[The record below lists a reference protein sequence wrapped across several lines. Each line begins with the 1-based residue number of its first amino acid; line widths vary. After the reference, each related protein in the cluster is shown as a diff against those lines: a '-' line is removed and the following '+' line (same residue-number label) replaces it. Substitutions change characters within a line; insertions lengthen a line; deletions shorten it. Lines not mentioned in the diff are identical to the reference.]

1 MKTSYSRH
9 ELYALGEPLGESVTR
24 KEAGRVIYGGGGGQP
39 TQTTSNITQTNIPAY
54 AQPYVENMLGA
65 AQKQIYKEDG
75 TTFQPY
81 KAYGGTYDAQGN
93 QISYDPSK
101 GIAGFQPLQQQ
112 AQAGIQN
119 LQLPGQFNT
128 AMSDTQRASNALYG
142 TAGQAGQYGAQGMQ
156 AGLQGMGYG
165 AMGAG
170 YGMQAANA
178 GNQYAQQATDPNAI
192 QAYMSPYMQNVVA
205 NQQREAA
212 RMSAIQ
218 GTQQQAQAAQAGAFG
233 GGRDAIM
240 RAERERNLALQQGD
254 IQAQGSQNAFQQA
267 QQAQQFGA
275 NLGLQGLQAGMQGTA
290 QGIQGAQ
297 AGMQGAQVGLQ
308 GVGAQQAGYGQS
320 MQGANQLA
328 NIANQQLQAQQGI
341 YGLQNQVGA
350 QQQALEQQK
359 LNQAQQD
366 YANAQQYPMMQLG
379 TLSNLLR
386 GLPMQA
392 TSTQQYQAQPNMLTQ
407 GIGAAGSL
415 ASLYNAYNTPGK
427 AEGGAIKSM
436 ASGGITSIPR
446 YDVGGQVAVQL
457 QNMDDKA
464 LENEA
469 KTSPSPRIRE
479 MAQAILKQR
488 QAGMDT
494 APQALE
500 APQMPTV
507 QAAGGGII
515 AFASGDKVDADEAER
530 LSNQTKMYVQAAQQ
544 AAAERQAQEAAAG
557 ANTDAP
563 VGMSTPPARPS
574 LMKGINA
581 ALEGVASK
589 VSRPV
594 PASMMADTTEAPAG
608 ITAVKRSPRAAEFA
622 AARNPAPAPVPKAGP
637 APDSSAETFYTGT
650 ERPPEFLQAM
660 EEQAAAGNSTS
671 ADLLRAYYKK
681 FPKATTP
688 AAAPNSIMAAAP
700 TTNTAAQVD
709 ANGVPVVDIPEFMKQ
724 ERERI
729 VGEQGKTAGSY
740 YDQMQQEM
748 KDRGLINDEARQQYM
763 KNAMAAKA
771 NLQDEAERTKNLNM
785 AKFFASWGSTPGDTL
800 AAGMTAL
807 KANIPDMI
815 SDIKDQRKALAEAN
829 DLIYKIGEATRQ
841 EQLGNW
847 DKATKLKEDAAGR
860 AEKFNERLTQYM
872 YHVQDTVMQTQTN
885 RANAL
890 TQANATIQGHEISKA
905 SAADVANI
913 HGQYQIMAANIT
925 DRTRQA
931 VQAGQLDVKQQA
943 LIEKSAGDVRLL
955 AEKLERDANKPGSA
969 YAAAVKAVQ
978 DAALVSDPE
987 SPLKKKAVE
996 AQKVINDTKVEH
1008 ERILSNAWQQTEKLV
1023 KKYAGPDYVQ
1033 GINPYASSSASNH
1046 PADIKSL
1053 IDKYAVPVK

>member
-1 MKTSYSRH
+1 
-9 ELYALGEPLGESVTR
+9 
-24 KEAGRVIYGGGGGQP
+24 
-39 TQTTSNITQTNIPAY
+39 
-54 AQPYVENMLGA
+54 MLGA
-65 AQKQIYKEDG
+65 AQKQIYNADG

-93 QISYDPSK
+93 QTSYDPSK
-101 GIAGFQPLQQQ
+101 GIAGFQPMQQQ

-128 AMSDTQRASNALYG
+128 AMSDTQRASNALYN
-142 TAGQAGQYGAQGMQ
+142 TANQAGNYGAQGMQ
-156 AGLQGMGYG
+156 SGMQGQGLGMQGGQYYG
-165 AMGAG
+165 SQGAG

-178 GNQYAQQATDPNAI
+178 GNQYAQQATDPYAT
-192 QAYMSPYMQNVVA
+192 QAYMSPYMQNVVDI
-205 NQQREAA
+205 QKREAG
-212 RMSAIQ
+212 RQSAIQ
-218 GTQQQAQAAQAGAFG
+218 GTQQQAQATAAGAFG

-240 RAERERNLALQQGD
+240 RAERERNLGQQMND

-275 NLGLQGLQAGMQGTA
+275 NLGLQGLQAGIQGAQTGLQGIQTGLQGTA
-290 QGIQGAQ
+290 QG
-297 AGMQGAQVGLQ
+297 MQGAQTGLQ
-308 GVGAQQAGYGQS
+308 GVGAQQTGYGQA
-320 MQGANQLA
+320 MQGANQLS

-341 YGLQNQVGA
+341 YGLQNQVGG

-379 TLSNLLR
+379 TLSNMLR

-392 TSTQQYQAQPNMLTQ
+392 TSTQQYQAQPNALTQ
-407 GIGAAGSL
+407 GIGAAGSM

-427 AEGGAIKSM
+427 AGGGAIKSM

-494 APQALE
+494 APQAPE
-500 APQMPTV
+500 APPMPMV

-515 AFASGDKVDADEAER
+515 AFAKGDKVEYQTTASQEKDRERAEDR
-530 LSNQTKMYVQAAQQ
+530 AALLKYP
-544 AAAERQAQEAAAG
+544 AAAADLVALPARAALNLIGGTGANLANRTINAVAGTDLDTNYGPGYDYGEYLNAVQKPTRTGPDGRATTATDPRVKAAA
-557 ANTDAP
+557 NTPLDMSGIKAAVPAP
-563 VGMSTPPARPS
+563 VETPPA
-574 LMKGINA
+574 
-581 ALEGVASK
+581 
-589 VSRPV
+589 
-594 PASMMADTTEAPAG
+594 APQG
-608 ITAVKRSPRAAEFA
+608 G
-622 AARNPAPAPVPKAGP
+622 PAPAPVKEPV
-637 APDSSAETFYTGT
+637 APFKEMSAEVLKGL
-650 ERPPEFLQAM
+650 ED
-660 EEQAAAGNSTS
+660 QAAKGNTEV
-671 ADLLRAYYKK
+671 ANALQAYYKQ
-681 FPKATTP
+681 FPKATVPTDSAAP

-700 TTNTAAQVD
+700 ASAS
-709 ANGVPVVDIPEFMKQ
+709 ANNVPVVDIPEFMKQ
-724 ERERI
+724 EREKI
-729 VGEQGKTAGSY
+729 VTDQGKTVGSY

-763 KNAMAAKA
+763 KDAMASKA
-771 NLQDEAERTKNLNM
+771 NLQDEAERTKNLRM
-785 AKFFASWGSTPGDTL
+785 AEFFASWGSTPGDTL
-800 AAGMTAL
+800 AAGMKAL
-807 KANIPDMI
+807 KDKIPEMI
-815 SDIKDQRKALAEAN
+815 GDIKDQRKALAEAN

-872 YHVQDTVMQTQTN
+872 YHVQDTVMQTQAS

-931 VQAGQLDVKQQA
+931 MQEGQLDVKQQA
-943 LIEKSAGDVRLL
+943 LIEKSARDVQALS
-955 AEKLERDANKPGSA
+955 EQLERNATKPGSA
-969 YAAAVKAVQ
+969 YAMAVKAVQ
-978 DAALVSDPE
+978 DAALVSDPD
-987 SPLKKKAVE
+987 SPLKKKALE
-996 AQKVINDTKVEH
+996 AQKIIDNTKTEH
-1008 ERILSNAWQQTEKLV
+1008 ERILSNAWRQTENLV
-1023 KKYAGPDYVQ
+1023 KKYAGKDYIE
-1033 GINPYASSSASNH
+1033 GINPYASPTAGNH
-1046 PADIKSL
+1046 PADIKAL
-1053 IDKYAVPVK
+1053 IDQFAVPVKK